1 MSKIGICFGGVEN
14 GKMIYCNDEF
24 YYALVGDDIFSYQ
37 RIDLKFKKGV
47 CQPHFQ
53 KDYILKILYFS
64 KEHLTA
70 EEISNKIK
78 KNYNVSIGI
87 ATVYRAMK
95 FLNEM
100 KLVNQLDI
108 GDGVVR
114 YELSITEHHDHLICT
129 SCGIIVEFSDD
140 LIELN
145 QIKVAEKNNF
155 ILKEHVM
162 TIYGVCETCQ
172 NKK

>member
-1 MSKIGICFGGVEN
+1 MEKANEIAFDIFLKNFKKSVSKIG
-14 GKMIYCNDEF
+14 
-24 YYALVGDDIFSYQ
+24 
-37 RIDLKFKKGV
+37 LKNSI
-47 CQPHFQ
+47 Q

-64 KEHLTA
+64 TEHLTA

-78 KNYNVSIGI
+78 IDYKVSIGI

-95 FLNEM
+95 FLHDM

-108 GDGVVR
+108 GDGIVR
-114 YELSITEHHDHLICT
+114 YELNLSNHHDHLICT
-129 SCGIIVEFSDD
+129 SCGKIIEFEDD

-145 QIKVAEKNNF
+145 QIKIAEKNNF

-162 TIYGVCETCQ
+162 TIYGLCEDCQ
-172 NKK
+172 

>member
-1 MSKIGICFGGVEN
+1 MENNQEISFDIFLRNFKNNVSKIG
-14 GKMIYCNDEF
+14 
-24 YYALVGDDIFSYQ
+24 
-37 RIDLKFKKGV
+37 LKNSI
-47 CQPHFQ
+47 Q

-70 EEISNKIK
+70 DEISNKIK
-78 KNYNVSIGI
+78 QNYNVSIGI

-95 FLNEM
+95 FFHDT

-114 YELSITEHHDHLICT
+114 YELNIAEHHDHLICT
-129 SCGIIVEFSDD
+129 SCGIIIEFSDN
-140 LIELN
+140 LIELK
-145 QIKVAEKNNF
+145 QMKIAEKNNF
-155 ILKEHVM
+155 VLKEHVM

-172 NKK
+172 K

>member
-1 MSKIGICFGGVEN
+1 MEINIENNQEISFDIFLRNFRNNVSKIG
-14 GKMIYCNDEF
+14 
-24 YYALVGDDIFSYQ
+24 
-37 RIDLKFKKGV
+37 LKNSI
-47 CQPHFQ
+47 Q

-70 EEISNKIK
+70 DEISNKIK
-78 KNYNVSIGI
+78 QNYNVSIGI

-95 FLNEM
+95 FFHDT

-114 YELSITEHHDHLICT
+114 YELNIAEHHDHLICT
-129 SCGIIVEFSDD
+129 SCGIIIEFSDD
-140 LIELN
+140 VIELK
-145 QIKVAEKNNF
+145 QIAIAEKNNF

-162 TIYGVCETCQ
+162 TIYGICETCQ
-172 NKK
+172 YIEE